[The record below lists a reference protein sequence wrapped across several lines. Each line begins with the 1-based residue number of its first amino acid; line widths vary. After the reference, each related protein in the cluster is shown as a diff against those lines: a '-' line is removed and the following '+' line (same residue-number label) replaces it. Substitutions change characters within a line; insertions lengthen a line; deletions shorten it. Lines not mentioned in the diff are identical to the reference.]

1 MNESQILA
9 GIAEVARRHVG
20 VTRQLDRDLALQ
32 EDLLLDS
39 LQLMTLA
46 VEVENLFRVRLD
58 PQDEAAVRTVGDL
71 ARVVAAKLGAQG
83 R

>member
-9 GIAEVARRHVG
+9 GIAEVARRRVG
-20 VTRQLDRDLALQ
+20 VTRELEPEQSLQ

-46 VEVENLFRVRLD
+46 VEVENQFRVRLD
-58 PQDEAAVRTVGDL
+58 PEDEAGVRTVGDL
-71 ARVVAAKLGAQG
+71 MRVVARKLGAEG